1 MTKRI
6 FRGIVLTSLITFLA
20 CLGLMVGVLYQ
31 SFDQQLLHELKNQA
45 HFAAKAVETMGQS
58 YFEDLDSTN
67 RITWVAADGTVLY
80 DNDAAAATMENHAN
94 REEIKAAY
102 DHGYGSSI
110 RFSKTLSEKTV
121 YYAVLLD
128 DGSVIRISSTQAT
141 VWHQLLGML
150 EPMIFIALVVLV
162 IAFLMAIAISKKIV
176 KPINELDLEHPDID
190 DDYEEIFPLLHKIRR
205 QNEQIEAHINNL
217 HRQQKEFETITENM
231 TEGFLL
237 INSRAEILAFNSS
250 VKQLLDSEEI
260 EDGVS
265 IFTLNRSE
273 PFRTVVDDALA
284 GRHNEQEMVNNGRVY
299 HLLGNPVK
307 VNGKLSGAVVVI
319 LDVTE
324 KEKRK
329 EMRREF
335 SANVSHELKTPLT
348 SIYGTSELML
358 NGLVKAED
366 MQPFIKSIHDESGR
380 MITLIRDIIKLS
392 QLDDYKISSEREPL
406 DLYDAAA
413 AVTARF
419 QKIAEKHQITLTLEG
434 EHAVIEGIPAIIEE
448 IISNLLENAIKYNKE
463 KGSVTLTVKDN
474 DGHPSLS
481 VKDTGIGIPKD
492 DLHRI
497 FERFYRVDKSHSKA
511 IGGTGLGLSIVKHGA
526 KIHNAEI
533 DIKSIVGQGTEITIQ
548 F

>member
-58 YFEDLDSTN
+58 YFENLDSTN

-80 DNDAAAATMENHAN
+80 DNDADPATMENHGN
-94 REEIKAAY
+94 REEIKEAY

-110 RFSKTLSEKTV
+110 RFSKTLAEKTV

-150 EPMIFIALVVLV
+150 EPLIFITLVVLV

-273 PFRTVVDDALA
+273 PFRTVVDEALA
-284 GRHNEQEMVNNGRVY
+284 GRHNEQEMINNGRVY

-307 VNGKLSGAVVVI
+307 VDGELSGAVVVI

-392 QLDDYKISSEREPL
+392 QLDDYKISSEMEPL

-419 QKIAEKHQITLTLEG
+419 QKIAEKHQITLALEG

-463 KGSVTLTVKDN
+463 NGSVTLTVKDH